1 MVDTTETQSIGE
13 QQAESVLDDYQSID
27 LDINALVKKF
37 INPIDRYR
45 SHNAP
50 IVNGPL
56 NQAGLPSTI
65 FPQESRAHAFYRIL
79 GLPAIT
85 PDGKFFNTGFNP
97 LVNAEEE
104 RRRTDVY
111 NGIPIAVKQLV
122 QIREKLSRDNYG
134 YFRSGGLDAAVF
146 SVALAVP
153 KGQRPL
159 TVTVEAEADKL
170 ASLDNPSQQM
180 IPIPVRRSIIERR
193 YKQSDGSA
201 ITSFKDNVQHILAPF
216 ITDPVISSNIDPKSG
231 SSSVMVAVPFLED
244 TEYERNK
251 YVKRPGI
258 EFILRLRLRQ
268 QNLENQINSNFSNI
282 DLSVF
287 ETEVSID
294 NQREIAATLSDIG
307 VDEVDINQTLGKTGR
322 IEILTLDNLVRT
334 YKGLISLYVKSI
346 ETIENVYQN
355 IVWCPI
361 SRDGGPEKGTEVSTE
376 FIIPQRFLN
385 NWQLERRIRQ
395 LEIKS
400 SLASQQLEIG
410 ETADEKP
417 LAFSDFTISEFQNVA
432 DTFKNQLQEAKN
444 ERTQWETDASNAL
457 RTIEFISGEVSG
469 LGLIDII
476 AIYAALWA
484 VDITVL
490 LDLIDDAAAKRLND
504 IPELKTAETIARAN
518 KQGSAAEAYNKLAR
532 QIQAI
537 LSYGDK
543 LFKSESG
550 QHEEDGGTIPRQ

>member
-1 MVDTTETQSIGE
+1 MVDAIETQPVGE
-13 QQAESVLDDYQSID
+13 QQAESILDDYQSID
-27 LDINALVKKF
+27 LDINSLVQKF
-37 INPIDRYR
+37 ILPIDKFR

-50 IVNGPL
+50 TVSG
-56 NQAGLPSTI
+56 QVDQSGLPSTI
-65 FPQESRAHAFYRIL
+65 FPQESRTHAFYRIL
-79 GLPAIT
+79 GLPAIA

-97 LVNAEEE
+97 LVDAEEE
-104 RRRTDVY
+104 RRRTDVCA
-111 NGIPIAVKQLV
+111 GIPQAVKQLV
-122 QIREKLSRDNYG
+122 QMRENTSRKNYE

-146 SVALAVP
+146 SIALAVP

-159 TVTVEAEADKL
+159 TVADTDAF
-170 ASLDNPSQQM
+170 ASLSSPPPQV
-180 IPIPVRRSIIERR
+180 IPIPIRKSVIERR

-201 ITSFKDNVQHILAPF
+201 ITSFNENVRHILAPF
-216 ITDPVISSNIDPKSG
+216 MTDPVIAANIDPKSG
-231 SSSVMVAVPFLED
+231 SASVMVAVPFLND

-251 YVKRPGI
+251 YAKRPGI

-268 QNLENQINSNFSNI
+268 QNLLEQISASNV
-282 DLSVF
+282 DLSIF
-287 ETEVSID
+287 KTDVSTD
-294 NQREIAATLSDIG
+294 SQREIAAALSDIG
-307 VDEVDINQTLGKTGR
+307 VDEVDINKSLGKSGR
-322 IEILTLDNLVRT
+322 IELLTLDNLVRT
-334 YKGLISLYVKSI
+334 YKGLISLYVRNI
-346 ETIENVYQN
+346 ETIERVYQH

-361 SRDGGPEKGTEVSTE
+361 SRDGGPERGTEVSTE

-385 NWQLERRIRQ
+385 NWALERRIQQ
-395 LEIKS
+395 LEIKA

-432 DTFKNQLQEAKN
+432 DTFKSQLQEAKN
-444 ERTQWETDASNAL
+444 ERSQWETDASNAL

-469 LGLIDII
+469 LGLVDII

-490 LDLIDDAAAKRLND
+490 LDLIDDAAARRLND
-504 IPELKTAETIARAN
+504 IPELKTAETAARAN
-518 KQGSAAEAYNKLAR
+518 KQGSAADAYDKLSR

>member
-1 MVDTTETQSIGE
+1 MVDTTETQPVGE
-13 QQAESVLDDYQSID
+13 QQAESILDDYQSID
-27 LDINALVKKF
+27 LDIDSLVHKF
-37 INPIDRYR
+37 IFPIDRFR

-50 IVNGPL
+50 IVSGSM

-79 GLPAIT
+79 GLPSIAS
-85 PDGKFFNTGFNP
+85 DGKFFNPGFNP
-97 LVNAEEE
+97 LVDAEEE
-104 RRRTDVY
+104 RRRTDVCAS
-111 NGIPIAVKQLV
+111 IPTAVKQLV
-122 QIREKLSRDNYG
+122 QIREDTSRKNYG
-134 YFRSGGLDAAVF
+134 YFRSGGLDAAIF
-146 SVALAVP
+146 SIALAVP

-159 TVTVEAEADKL
+159 TVGDADSL
-170 ASLDNPSQQM
+170 ASLEGPPPQTLP
-180 IPIPVRRSIIERR
+180 IPIRRSVIERR

-201 ITSFKDNVQHILAPF
+201 IKDFKDNVRHILAPF
-216 ITDPVISSNIDPKSG
+216 MTDPVIAANVDPKSG
-231 SSSVMVAVPFLED
+231 SASVMVAVPFLND

-251 YVKRPGI
+251 YAKRPGI
-258 EFILRLRLRQ
+258 ELILRLRLRQ
-268 QNLENQINSNFSNI
+268 QNLANQVNANFDNV
-282 DLSVF
+282 DLSIF
-287 ETEVSID
+287 ETEVSAD

-307 VDEVDINQTLGKTGR
+307 VDEVDVNQTLGGSGR
-322 IEILTLDNLVRT
+322 IELLTLDNLVRT
-334 YKGLISLYVKSI
+334 YKGLINIYVKSI
-346 ETIENVYQN
+346 EIIERVYQN
-355 IVWCPI
+355 IVWCPM
-361 SRDGGPEKGTEVSTE
+361 SRDGGPERGTEISTE

-385 NWQLERRIRQ
+385 SWELERRIRQ
-395 LEIKS
+395 LEIKA

-417 LAFSDFTISEFQNVA
+417 LDFADFTISEFQNVA
-432 DTFKNQLQEAKN
+432 DTFKSQLQEAKN
-444 ERTQWETDASNAL
+444 ERSQWETDASNAL

-469 LGLIDII
+469 LGLVDII

-490 LDLIDDAAAKRLND
+490 LDLIDDAAAKRLNE
-504 IPELKTAETIARAN
+504 IPELKTDDTAARAN
-518 KQGSAAEAYNKLAR
+518 KQGSAVDAYDKLAR

>member
-1 MVDTTETQSIGE
+1 MVDKIETQSIGE
-13 QQAESVLDDYQSID
+13 QQAESILDDYQSID
-27 LDINALVKKF
+27 LDINTLVKKF
-37 INPIDRYR
+37 IFPIDRYR

-50 IVNGPL
+50 IVSGPL

-65 FPQESRAHAFYRIL
+65 FPQESRAHTFYRIL

-111 NGIPIAVKQLV
+111 NGIPTAVKQLV
-122 QIREKLSRDNYG
+122 QIRENSSRDNYG

-146 SVALAVP
+146 SVALAIP

-159 TVTVEAEADKL
+159 TVAEADEL
-170 ASLDNPSQQM
+170 ASLDKPSQQ
-180 IPIPVRRSIIERR
+180 IVPIPVRKSVIERR

-201 ITSFKDNVQHILAPF
+201 ITSFKDNVRHVLAPF
-216 ITDPVISSNIDPKSG
+216 MTDPVIAANIDPKSG
-231 SSSVMVAVPFLED
+231 STSVMVAVPFLND

-251 YVKRPGI
+251 FAKRPGI

-268 QNLENQINSNFSNI
+268 QNLENQINANFANV
-282 DLSVF
+282 DLSIF
-287 ETEVSID
+287 ETEVSAD

-307 VDEVDINQTLGKTGR
+307 VDEVDVNQTLGKSGR
-322 IEILTLDNLVRT
+322 IELLTLDNLVRT

-346 ETIENVYQN
+346 EIIENVYQN
-355 IVWCPI
+355 IVWCPM

-376 FIIPQRFLN
+376 YIIPQRFLN
-385 NWQLERRIRQ
+385 NWELERRIRQ
-395 LEIKS
+395 LEIKA

-410 ETADEKP
+410 ETAEEKP

-469 LGLIDII
+469 LGLVDII

-504 IPELKTAETIARAN
+504 IPELKTDDTAARAS
-518 KQGSAAEAYNKLAR
+518 KQGSAADAYDKLAR

>member
-1 MVDTTETQSIGE
+1 MAYTTETQPVGE
-13 QQAESVLDDYQSID
+13 QQDESILDDYQSID
-27 LDINALVKKF
+27 LDINTLVKKF
-37 INPIDRYR
+37 IFPIDRYR

-50 IVNGPL
+50 IVSGQL

-79 GLPAIT
+79 GLPAVA

-97 LVNAEEE
+97 LVYAEEE
-104 RRRTDVY
+104 RRRTDVC
-111 NGIPIAVKQLV
+111 NSIPTAVKQLV
-122 QIREKLSRDNYG
+122 QMRENSSRDNYG

-146 SVALAVP
+146 SVALAIP

-159 TVTVEAEADKL
+159 NVTVESESDRL
-170 ASLDNPSQQM
+170 TSLDNPSQQI
-180 IPIPVRRSIIERR
+180 IPIPVRKSVIERR

-201 ITSFKDNVQHILAPF
+201 ITSFKDNVRHILAPF
-216 ITDPVISSNIDPKSG
+216 MTDPVIAANVDPKSG
-231 SSSVMVAVPFLED
+231 SASVMVAVPFLED

-251 YVKRPGI
+251 YIKRPGI

-268 QNLENQINSNFSNI
+268 QNLINQIKTNVQNFN
-282 DLSVF
+282 LSIF
-287 ETEVSID
+287 STELSED
-294 NQREIAATLSDIG
+294 NQREIAAVLSDIG
-307 VDEVDINQTLGKTGR
+307 VDEVDLKQTLGNSGR
-322 IEILTLDNLVRT
+322 IELLTLDNLVRT
-334 YKGLISLYVKSI
+334 YKGLINKYINNI
-346 ETIENVYQN
+346 EIIEKVFQK
-355 IVWCPI
+355 IVWCPM

-376 FIIPQRFLN
+376 YIIPKQFLN
-385 NWQLERRIRQ
+385 SWELERRIRQ
-395 LEIKS
+395 LEIKAS
-400 SLASQQLEIG
+400 IASQQLDIG
-410 ETADEKP
+410 ETAEAKP

-432 DTFKNQLQEAKN
+432 DTFKSKLQEAKN
-444 ERTQWETDASNAL
+444 ERSKLEADASNAL
-457 RTIEFISGEVSG
+457 RSIEFISGEVSG

-476 AIYAALWA
+476 AIYSALWA

-490 LDLIDDAAAKRLND
+490 LNLIDDAAAKRLND
-504 IPELKTAETIARAN
+504 IPELKTDDTAARAA
-518 KQGSAAEAYNKLAR
+518 KQGSAADAYKKLAR